1 VCTGHCTV
9 QCPVHWQPRAQN
21 SFSCVLSGGSPD
33 NYCALSGVHR
43 TCTVDCPVRPYSV
56 FRKPF
61 PCPSPRPGSVSSLA
75 TASLGLWRHPLRS
88 GDPSLTGGD
97 LSGDLQCSCFP
108 SLSGEHHLLSLSSL
122 SVSAVSSP
130 LHPFVPNSNFY
141 QIL

>member
-1 VCTGHCTV
+1 
-9 QCPVHWQPRAQN
+9 
-21 SFSCVLSGGSPD
+21 
-33 NYCALSGVHR
+33 VHR
-43 TCTVDCPVRPYSV
+43 TLHCAMSGALAAARSKFIFLCAVRWFTGQLLCAVRCAPDRHCRLSGAPYSV

-61 PCPSPRPGSVSSLA
+61 PCPSPRPGSISSLA